1 MESLNIN
8 NLLDDIEFTINNED
22 YSAYVELVYTL
33 VTTKDIDDNLRTK
46 IIDKISLLMLYSRL
60 SKDDII
66 KDYNY
71 GDKEALTLCKGKIVV
86 DNFYEEKLYKA
97 WVSLQNLIINYYSL
111 RDQK

>member
-33 VTTKDIDDNLRTK
+33 VNTKNIDDNLRMK

-60 SKDDII
+60 SKDDVI
-66 KDYNY
+66 K
-71 GDKEALTLCKGKIVV
+71 ESLTLCKGKIVV
-86 DNFYEEKLYKA
+86 DNSYKEELYKA
-97 WVSLQNLIINYYSL
+97 WVSLQNLLIDYNLSII
-111 RDQK
+111 